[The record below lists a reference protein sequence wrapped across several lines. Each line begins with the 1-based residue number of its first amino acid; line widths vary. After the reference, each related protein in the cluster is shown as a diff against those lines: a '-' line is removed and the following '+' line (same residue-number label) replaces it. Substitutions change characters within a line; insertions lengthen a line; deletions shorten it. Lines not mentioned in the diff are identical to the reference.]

1 MTSPITP
8 IPTPTD
14 IDNQSLAS
22 PSTLLLTTT
31 HATQAQLETHHPN
44 LNNFLPV
51 NTLLQILHENLFY
64 RNMVQLKLES
74 YDTVINLVNNRST
87 DVNRKIIIAGLIAF
101 VSKKLTYFFG
111 YIGQIGGN
119 WGCHADI

>member
-31 HATQAQLETHHPN
+31 HATQVQLETHHPN
-44 LNNFLPV
+44 PNNFLPV

-101 VSKKLTYFFG
+101 VSKKLT
-111 YIGQIGGN
+111 
-119 WGCHADI
+119 